1 MKPQKRVV
9 QPRPAVT
16 RPRPALATAPAPAP
30 GPGIRILQEK
40 QTGASSSSNA
50 LVAFTESPVEVNG
63 LQLFMFRGD
72 EGIGGSFQPLSLPAA
87 QPRPPQYPPQR
98 QPRPSPVR
106 WSQAEVGENIIILKI
121 FDENIYYVKVRPR
134 PAVLAVTS
142 ARPVSGGGGGGEVTP
157 PFPTVHTTPSPHT
170 QDQAVVIIAQSN
182 VAQN

>member
-1 MKPQKRVV
+1 M
-9 QPRPAVT
+9 T
-16 RPRPALATAPAPAP
+16 RPRPAPALATAP

-40 QTGASSSSNA
+40 QTGASTSSSNA

-106 WSQAEVGENIIILKI
+106 WSQAEVGENIIILK
-121 FDENIYYVKVRPR
+121 NI
-134 PAVLAVTS
+134 
-142 ARPVSGGGGGGEVTP
+142 
-157 PFPTVHTTPSPHT
+157 
-170 QDQAVVIIAQSN
+170 
-182 VAQN
+182 

>member
-1 MKPQKRVV
+1 M
-9 QPRPAVT
+9 T
-16 RPRPALATAPAPAP
+16 RPRPAPAPAPAP

-106 WSQAEVGENIIILKI
+106 WSQAEVGENIIILKSI
-121 FDENIYYVKVRPR
+121 
-134 PAVLAVTS
+134 
-142 ARPVSGGGGGGEVTP
+142 
-157 PFPTVHTTPSPHT
+157 
-170 QDQAVVIIAQSN
+170 
-182 VAQN
+182 

>member
-1 MKPQKRVV
+1 M
-9 QPRPAVT
+9 T
-16 RPRPALATAPAPAP
+16 RPRTAPAP
-30 GPGIRILQEK
+30 GPGIRILKEK
-40 QTGASSSSNA
+40 QTGASSSSSSNA

-72 EGIGGSFQPLSLPAA
+72 EGIGGSFQPLTVPAA
-87 QPRPPQYPPQR
+87 KPRPPQYPPQR

-121 FDENIYYVKVRPR
+121 FDENIYYIKVRPR

>member
-1 MKPQKRVV
+1 M
-9 QPRPAVT
+9 T
-16 RPRPALATAPAPAP
+16 RPRPAPALVPAPAP
-30 GPGIRILQEK
+30 GPGIRILKEK
-40 QTGASSSSNA
+40 QTGASSSSSSNA